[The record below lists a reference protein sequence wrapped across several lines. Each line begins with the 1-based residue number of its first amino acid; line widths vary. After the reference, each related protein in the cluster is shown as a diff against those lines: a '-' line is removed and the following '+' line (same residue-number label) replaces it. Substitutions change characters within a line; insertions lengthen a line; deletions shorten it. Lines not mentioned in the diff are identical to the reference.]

1 MNENIKSHNYL
12 KEKNILNKNPS
23 NLVNADILKFNTN
36 IKKNNNV
43 ERFYHDKVSDSSNMY
58 NKNGRHINKSVG
70 AEKNVSGNKTTNLV
84 NIKNNNQRFF
94 SKSENE
100 KCVIRNI
107 NMREDNY
114 TTNIIKGKDNDII
127 NNRKNANISNNERL
141 YLKSSDDKLTKN
153 INTSRYEYEN
163 ILGDNNNNNNGNGIR
178 NDIEKDN
185 NGNNNGYYS
194 YNCKNLK
201 KSKEPNNSLDSFY
214 KRKREMEEETYDK
227 KRINNSLNKDYYYNT
242 YTKTDINDSRMNIKD
257 IKIKDIS
264 ENISKIKNLQNDI
277 LNVKNTEKARSMVHN
292 ISESEKKMFNTI
304 NHSNNSTEILSLHSF
319 NTNESC
325 NYDKYVKDIFNKN
338 YDYKKI
344 KNPENSYLE
353 AGENIISR
361 SCTIEKEQINNSD
374 DFIRR
379 NFMYDNKFETK
390 INETKSNK
398 FEKNMLTD
406 IKGKNSNE
414 YILKHKKNYNEEKGN
429 NFCDNEFKQNKYDL
443 ISYSFNEQEESMNDY
458 ISNTDF
464 VKNKNEELN
473 KLIDINKNHQSRED
487 KSEEQNATFTIL
499 NKEDNINMETQE
511 YNISHEG
518 RKLLYNNV
526 KNVNEIEFNDDI
538 LNDFR
543 MDISKP
549 IDTKNTINLSQEESN
564 IIYKINNSN
573 EDAKKD
579 YLEYDLSYNNCKNQN
594 NRLKK
599 IDALNDI
606 MNTYKHK
613 LVDNTNNV
621 LNKGQNKSDEDDENL
636 LNMKGTESKK
646 DNVLDHKSIINETN
660 LISITS
666 SKKNNNSNVS
676 NVRNVNSDDI
686 SSTSSENK
694 KNLIKK
700 SKYNESVSKRL
711 FSTHTLSSNNKC
723 VSNAN
728 YLKNNIKT
736 SIKNSFKETY
746 KKNNLD
752 RHKTIGFNRTNTNLD
767 KINSNI
773 SRNNG
778 ITKNSIQKF
787 PSSNMHTNLS
797 NIQSKKKTI
806 DNTVNN
812 NYKNSAIENTNLE
825 ENNEKIKKRQKIE
838 CNKTYNNS
846 FVERMKKKNPNEYV
860 DGNKNAFI
868 QKKFQICNNI
878 NFEKSKTKMFLS
890 NNKSITNNGY
900 NKNGLSSELAE
911 KKEILKN
918 SDKLSIAK
926 KYEHSGHVEVGTK
939 LERGLGKEIEI
950 GLQGEISINSK
961 LEEKVEVPLYKRNS
975 GGEAFRENVR
985 DTNESNINYNS
996 RSNSNKAKANALNRE
1011 RANTNKEIRTL
1022 PSSNSIPKSGKN
1034 TLLVKIQNTNNYM
1047 RYGSKVKEIE
1057 DNKLKVKSLANNNK
1071 GIDNKYASKWGSNK
1085 TSSSSNITNNI
1096 VGKKNNM
1103 LVKKD
1108 EINKKKKEIFNQV
1121 AKINTNINP
1130 GVENKQISLQTK
1142 KQHNKI
1148 INKDQS
1154 STKNSNNYNNKKC
1167 TPNSNINQS
1176 TNDTRKINENNTNR
1190 NCNKKK
1196 NNNNKDII
1204 SKEMEKYKYLM
1215 KKNKIKSNS
1224 IPPGNQKEIEK
1235 NANKYECRNN
1245 YRSRDD
1251 YGCNNKYGRLCKNKQ
1266 INYDNMLFLKGKK
1279 GKCESD
1285 NEYPYIVQEVQ
1296 NQSCYINNNNDIKND
1311 DVLEY
1316 LKDKDENT
1324 SKNINTSNSLNNGE
1338 EQKEL
1343 SYFEWL
1349 AKEQEKKENEMN
1361 RNQKIN
1367 KQDKLYHEKTENE
1380 RDEDSALNKGVLNKH
1395 NDGANYDKM
1404 EDNEHEEEDSED
1416 DKENDTNV
1424 MLQPL
1429 LAFNLKQNEKSY
1441 EQNDFIVDKHPI
1453 GNGRTGLVFKA
1464 IIRKENLQVALK
1476 VMAKDTIL
1484 SLKIERQVLKE
1495 IIIQSSLK
1503 HINILDLIAYF
1514 EDKTRLFLV
1523 LEIANGGSIRNK
1535 MKLKHDTFKEEQV
1548 ALYVYQIA
1556 DALSYLHNFN
1566 IIHRDLKPDNILIHY
1581 SDSDVYSDENVSKIY
1596 KYGIIKIADFG
1607 FSCQLKNKR
1616 QKRSTF
1622 CGTVDYMP
1630 PEIINQIP
1638 YGCNAD
1644 LWCLGIVIFELLVG
1658 FPPFTDNSQE
1668 RIFEQ
1673 IKEFDFHFPKT
1684 VSQMARELILRLC
1697 SRSSEERIS
1706 AEEVKS
1712 HPWIKQFL

>member
-12 KEKNILNKNPS
+12 KEKNVLNKNPS
-23 NLVNADILKFNTN
+23 NLVNDDILKFNTN
-36 IKKNNNV
+36 IKRNNNV
-43 ERFYHDKVSDSSNMY
+43 ERFYHNKVSDSSNMY
-58 NKNGRHINKSVG
+58 NKNGHHINKSVG
-70 AEKNVSGNKTTNLV
+70 AEKNISGNKTTNLV
-84 NIKNNNQRFF
+84 NIKNKNQRLF

-100 KCVIRNI
+100 KCAIRNI

-114 TTNIIKGKDNDII
+114 TTNLIKGKDNDII
-127 NNRKNANISNNERL
+127 NNRKNSNINNNEYL
-141 YLKSSDDKLTKN
+141 NLKSSDDKLTKN
-153 INTSRYEYEN
+153 INISGYAYEN
-163 ILGDNNNNNNGNGIR
+163 ILEDNCNNNGNDIR

-201 KSKEPNNSLDSFY
+201 KVKEPNNSLDSFY
-214 KRKREMEEETYDK
+214 KRKRETEEENYDK
-227 KRINNSLNKDYYYNT
+227 KRINHSLNKDYYYNT
-242 YTKTDINDSRMNIKD
+242 YTKTDINDSHMNIKD
-257 IKIKDIS
+257 IQIKDIS
-264 ENISKIKNLQNDI
+264 ENVSKIKNLENNI
-277 LNVKNTEKARSMVHN
+277 MNVKNMEKARSRVHN
-292 ISESEKKMFNTI
+292 ISESEKKMFNII
-304 NHSNNSTEILSLHSF
+304 NQSSNNSTKILNSHSF

-325 NYDKYVKDIFNKN
+325 NYDKYMKDIFNKN

-353 AGENIISR
+353 TDENIISR
-361 SCTIEKEQINNSD
+361 SYKIEEEHINNSD

-379 NFMYDNKFETK
+379 NFMYDNKLETK

-398 FEKNMLTD
+398 LEKNILTD
-406 IKGKNSNE
+406 IKSKNSNE
-414 YILKHKKNYNEEKGN
+414 YILKHKKNYNEDKGN
-429 NFCDNEFKQNKYDL
+429 NFCDNEFKQNKYDF
-443 ISYSFNEQEESMNDY
+443 ISCSFNEEEEFMNDY
-458 ISNTDF
+458 INNTDF
-464 VKNKNEELN
+464 VKNKNEGLN
-473 KLIDINKNHQSRED
+473 KLIDINKN
-487 KSEEQNATFTIL
+487 EEQNAAFTIL
-499 NKEDNINMETQE
+499 NKENNINMETQE
-511 YNISHEG
+511 YNNSHEN

-526 KNVNEIEFNDDI
+526 KDANEIEFNDSI
-538 LNDFR
+538 LNDFK
-543 MDISKP
+543 MDVSKP
-549 IDTKNTINLSQEESN
+549 IDTKNTISQYQEESN
-564 IIYKINNSN
+564 IIYKINNDN

-579 YLEYDLSYNNCKNQN
+579 NWEYDLSSNNCKNQN
-594 NRLKK
+594 DGLKT
-599 IDALNDI
+599 IGALNDI
-606 MNTYKHK
+606 VNTYKRK

-621 LNKGQNKSDEDDENL
+621 LNKGQNKSDEDSENL
-636 LNMKGTESKK
+636 LNKKRTESKK
-646 DNVLDHKSIINETN
+646 DNALDHKNRVNERN
-660 LISITS
+660 LISIASNKT
-666 SKKNNNSNVS
+666 NNNSNVS
-676 NVRNVNSDDI
+676 NVSNVSKVRNVNSGDI

-700 SKYNESVSKRL
+700 TKYNESISKRL

-723 VSNAN
+723 LSSGN
-728 YLKNNIKT
+728 YLKNNIKP

-746 KKNNLD
+746 KKDNLD
-752 RHKTIGFNRTNTNLD
+752 RHKTIGFNRSNTNLD

-773 SRNNG
+773 SQNNG

-787 PSSNMHTNLS
+787 PSSNIHTNLS

-806 DNTVNN
+806 DN
-812 NYKNSAIENTNLE
+812 NYKNSTIENKNLE

-838 CNKTYNNS
+838 FNKTYNNS
-846 FVERMKKKNPNEYV
+846 FLERMKKKNLNEHV

-868 QKKFQICNNI
+868 QKTVQNRNNI
-878 NFEKSKTKMFLS
+878 NFEKNKTKMFLS

-900 NKNGLSSELAE
+900 NKNGLFSELAE
-911 KKEILKN
+911 KKEISK
-918 SDKLSIAK
+918 STDKLTIDK
-926 KYEHSGHVEVGTK
+926 KSDHSGHVEVGTK
-939 LERGLGKEIEI
+939 LEKGLGKEIEI

-961 LEEKVEVPLYKRNS
+961 VEEKIEDPLYKQNNV
-975 GGEAFRENVR
+975 GEVFRENVM

-996 RSNSNKAKANALNRE
+996 KSNTNKAKANALNRE
-1011 RANTNKEIRTL
+1011 RINNNKEIRTL
-1022 PSSNSIPKSGKN
+1022 ASSNSITKSGKN
-1034 TLLVKIQNTNNYM
+1034 TLLVKRQNTNNYM
-1047 RYGSKVKEIE
+1047 RYGSKIKEIE
-1057 DNKLKVKSLANNNK
+1057 DNKLKMKNLANNNK
-1071 GIDNKYASKWGSNK
+1071 GIDNKYVPKWSSNK

-1096 VGKKNNM
+1096 VDKKNNM

-1108 EINKKKKEIFNQV
+1108 EINKKKKEVFNQV
-1121 AKINTNINP
+1121 AKINTNINSV
-1130 GVENKQISLQTK
+1130 VENKQINLQTK

-1148 INKDQS
+1148 INKDQN
-1154 STKNSNNYNNKKC
+1154 STKSSNYNNKKC
-1167 TPNSNINQS
+1167 TPNSKINQS
-1176 TNDTRKINENNTNR
+1176 THDTRKINENNTNR
-1190 NCNKKK
+1190 NCSKKKK
-1196 NNNNKDII
+1196 NNNDNNNDNNKDII

-1215 KKNKIKSNS
+1215 KKSKIKSNS
-1224 IPPGNQKEIEK
+1224 IPPGNQKEVEK
-1235 NANKYECRNN
+1235 NAKKYECRNN

-1251 YGCNNKYGRLCKNKQ
+1251 YDCNNKYGRLSKNEQ
-1266 INYDNMLFLKGKK
+1266 INYDNMLFLKDKK
-1279 GKCESD
+1279 GQLESD
-1285 NEYPYIVQEVQ
+1285 NEYPYTVQGVQ
-1296 NQSCYINNNNDIKND
+1296 NHSCYINNDDSKND
-1311 DVLEY
+1311 QVLEY
-1316 LKDKDENT
+1316 LKEKDENI
-1324 SKNINTSNSLNNGE
+1324 SKNMNTSNSLNNGE

-1349 AKEQEKKENEMN
+1349 AKEQEKKENEVDKKK
-1361 RNQKIN
+1361 KIN

-1380 RDEDSALNKGVLNKH
+1380 GDEDNTLNKGVLNKH

-1404 EDNEHEEEDSED
+1404 ENNENEEDYDEEDSEE

-1581 SDSDVYSDENVSKIY
+1581 SDSDVYNDEHASKIY

-1638 YGCNAD
+1638 YDCNAD

-1658 FPPFTDNSQE
+1658 FPPFTDNSQ
-1668 RIFEQ
+1668 
-1673 IKEFDFHFPKT
+1673 
-1684 VSQMARELILRLC
+1684 V
-1697 SRSSEERIS
+1697 
-1706 AEEVKS
+1706 
-1712 HPWIKQFL
+1712 